1 MNKNPKIGQNLKKF
15 SKSKMDQNPK
25 KKINNGPKIKIKFKK
40 YKIG

>member
-25 KKINNGPKIKIKFKK
+25 KRLIMDQK
-40 YKIG
+40 